1 MNIETP
7 AQLNTLPSA
16 SELQTASDSS
26 SRNACF
32 GPRGV
37 RQIPPAELD
46 AHRLCQSKKEDTL
59 HIGIDAEP
67 NASSILPVHL
77 AVADLIRQHIEL
89 ELANGPI
96 CPVFVVNGQDSYD
109 STRFCS
115 SVKAQMREYGLSQDD
130 IDNALGLMRWK
141 DSAVTGGIAKC
152 FFVQSRKVNECLYEL
167 SKRNQIHI
175 DTVFE
180 ALSLFY
186 GGCFEDVPEWTPISF
201 KCFEIPEPLINE
213 RYTKPAEYAYIP
225 YLKIEREKYI
235 TDRTTEIL
243 TDTHNIF
250 YKTIHSDRS
259 GSDRVAYLRNMLCP
273 APSAVPVEN
282 TSDAS
287 STGSEQDGL
296 SAQKILA
303 RIGQANSLNRKDS
316 QYPPCTGA
324 VVQWSEK

>member
-1 MNIETP
+1 MNSEFP
-7 AQLNTLPSA
+7 VQFNALSLASQLPDA
-16 SELQTASDSS
+16 SEPFSPEA
-26 SRNACF
+26 RF

-46 AHRLCQSKKEDTL
+46 AHQLCQSKKEDTL
-59 HIGIDAEP
+59 QIGIDAEP
-67 NASSILPVHL
+67 DASSVLPVHL
-77 AVADLIRQHIEL
+77 AVADLIRQHVEL
-89 ELANGPI
+89 ELANAPI

-115 SVKAQMREYGLSQDD
+115 SVRVKMREYGLSQDD
-130 IDNALGLMRWK
+130 IDNAMGLMRWK

-167 SKRNQIHI
+167 SKRDQVHI

-180 ALSLFY
+180 ALSYFY
-186 GGCFEDVPEWTPISF
+186 DGCFEDVPKWTPISF
-201 KCFEIPEPLINE
+201 KCFEISEPLINE
-213 RYTKPAEYAYIP
+213 RYTKPAEYAYVP

-235 TDRTTEIL
+235 IDRTAEIL

-250 YKTIHSDRS
+250 HKTIHSNRS
-259 GSDRVAYLRNMLCP
+259 DGEKVAYLRNMLGP
-273 APSAVPVEN
+273 APSAVPVEK

-287 STGSEQDGL
+287 STGSEQHGL

-303 RIGQANSLNRKDS
+303 RIGEANSLNSKGSYHLRAGLPQAAKR
-316 QYPPCTGA
+316 
-324 VVQWSEK
+324 

>member
-1 MNIETP
+1 MNSEFP
-7 AQLNTLPSA
+7 AQLEVSAKFNALSLASHSPDASKPSSPEA
-16 SELQTASDSS
+16 
-26 SRNACF
+26 RF

-46 AHRLCQSKKEDTL
+46 AHRLCQSNQDDTL
-59 HIGIDAEP
+59 QIGIDAEP
-67 NASSILPVHL
+67 DASSVVPVHL
-77 AVADLIRQHIEL
+77 AVADLIRQHVEL
-89 ELANGPI
+89 ELANAPI
-96 CPVFVVNGQDSYD
+96 CPVFLVNDQDSYN

-115 SVKAQMREYGLSQDD
+115 SVKVKMREYGLSRDD
-130 IDNALGLMRWK
+130 IDHALGLMRWK

-167 SKRNQIHI
+167 SKRDQIHI

-201 KCFEIPEPLINE
+201 KCFEIPEPLISE
-213 RYTKPAEYAYIP
+213 RYTKPAKYAHVP

-235 TDRTTEIL
+235 IDRSAEIL

-250 YKTIHSDRS
+250 HKTIHSDRS
-259 GSDRVAYLRNMLCP
+259 DSEKVAYLRNMLGP

-282 TSDAS
+282 ASDAS
-287 STGSEQDGL
+287 STGSEQHGL

-303 RIGQANSLNRKDS
+303 RIGE
-316 QYPPCTGA
+316 A
-324 VVQWSEK
+324 VFKRCAEISG